1 MKVRYRNKESDAFLQ
16 LCNPFLVE
24 VYGGRF
30 LYQRGLP
37 LINDQRLADQPEAF
51 FLAARDIYLSCKQI
65 L

>member
-24 VYGGRF
+24 VDGGRF

-37 LINDQRLADQPEAF
+37 FVNGQRLADQPEAF
-51 FLAARDIYLSCKQI
+51 FLAARDIYLSI